1 LLVTGAVFSSTLVLI
16 VTVMFRVAQPEFRGR
31 IMGLRVL
38 AISAHTFGSINSG
51 AIAGI
56 WGAPWAASVNGL
68 IGIAM
73 VGITALLAPQL
84 RRS

>member
-1 LLVTGAVFSSTLVLI
+1 
-16 VTVMFRVAQPEFRGR
+16 
-31 IMGLRVL
+31 VL